1 MTEISHFQQIFEK
14 YIQQIG
20 METFYFC
27 QCGSRESYYE
37 ELELMANGG
46 RIKRNQTVYQDT
58 VWCPFA
64 YERGE
69 WHSYPSYS
77 KKLLFPPS
85 SNVKKDGSY
94 YIVMPV
100 HQGKICI
107 GYSIIGNFQNCV
119 SGRVLQHLVLDIDAA
134 LGHIYRNDIMNT
146 MLAKINQK
154 WQYDELTGLYNR
166 SGYVNNAMR
175 LIDEAKSKGQGIC
188 AIFFDLNGLKKVND
202 EKGHEAGDQYIKSMA
217 DTLKNSADVTDIVC
231 RYGGDEYIVIS
242 AQNSCEDCVKKLN
255 FINSNI
261 KEPLSVSAG
270 YVFDFVSDMDG
281 LNLLIE
287 EADKRMYEY
296 KKKMKRERR

>member
-85 SNVKKDGSY
+85 SNVKKDGSKLIFGPAEY
-94 YIVMPV
+94 AY
-100 HQGKICI
+100 
-107 GYSIIGNFQNCV
+107 
-119 SGRVLQHLVLDIDAA
+119 
-134 LGHIYRNDIMNT
+134 NT
-146 MLAKINQK
+146 KGSYPLFIRIRESYTKV
-154 WQYDELTGLYNR
+154 
-166 SGYVNNAMR
+166 YVAVR
-175 LIDEAKSKGQGIC
+175 
-188 AIFFDLNGLKKVND
+188 
-202 EKGHEAGDQYIKSMA
+202 
-217 DTLKNSADVTDIVC
+217 
-231 RYGGDEYIVIS
+231 
-242 AQNSCEDCVKKLN
+242 
-255 FINSNI
+255 
-261 KEPLSVSAG
+261 
-270 YVFDFVSDMDG
+270 
-281 LNLLIE
+281 
-287 EADKRMYEY
+287 
-296 KKKMKRERR
+296 